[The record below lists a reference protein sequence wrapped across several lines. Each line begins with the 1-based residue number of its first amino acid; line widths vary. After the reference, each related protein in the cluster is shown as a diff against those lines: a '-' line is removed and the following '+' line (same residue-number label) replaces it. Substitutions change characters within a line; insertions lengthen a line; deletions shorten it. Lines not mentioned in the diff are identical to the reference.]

1 MSALALTAAT
11 AGLVFGRAVQQLNVQ
26 GGHYV
31 AAAVTPYVIAAGEV
45 AVIGIV
51 AAHPTI
57 GAVLACGTG
66 GAIGATSAMALH
78 RRFVRKAG
86 NRGQESN
93 A

>member
-26 GGHYV
+26 GGHYI

-51 AAHPTI
+51 ASDPSLA
-57 GAVLACGTG
+57 AVIACGTG
-66 GAIGATSAMALH
+66 GAIGATTAMWSHKRLRAVLT
-78 RRFVRKAG
+78 K
-86 NRGQESN
+86 Q
-93 A
+93 